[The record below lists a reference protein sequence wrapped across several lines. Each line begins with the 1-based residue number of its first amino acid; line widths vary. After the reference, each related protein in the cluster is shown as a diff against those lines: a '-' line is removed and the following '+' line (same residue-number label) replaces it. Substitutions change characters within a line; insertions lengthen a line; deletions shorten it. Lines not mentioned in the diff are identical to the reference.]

1 MILYS
6 RVPRTWCS
14 RDAYHDQRKK
24 SKDRQKKKQEQV
36 YYSDSHGTFWTGG
49 WWQPR
54 GAPEWQ
60 RLKGSFTPQGVLGT
74 EKKKNSSKN
83 WIKRVS
89 LIKYDQNW
97 WLWRCAHE
105 LVALMRY
112 WQGSL
117 SSPGDHRHP
126 QKQLHAVTRQAWPQ
140 LPSLIF
146 TMWLLVFHYP
156 TSKTWKKI
164 FLKTSINKE
173 FIWMNYSCS

>member
-1 MILYS
+1 MSLWPCIEESQGHGVPEMIVMISGKYPKTD
-6 RVPRTWCS
+6 R
-14 RDAYHDQRKK
+14 RKNGNK
-24 SKDRQKKKQEQV
+24 FIIATAMAHCEQV
-36 YYSDSHGTFWTGG
+36 DDDSLGS
-49 WWQPR
+49 PR
-54 GAPEWQ
+54 
-60 RLKGSFTPQGVLGT
+60 VT
-74 EKKKNSSKN
+74 ETERKLYIAGRSGNWKKSSKN

-97 WLWRCAHE
+97 WLWRYAHE

-126 QKQLHAVTRQAWPQ
+126 QKQLHAVTTQARPQ

-156 TSKTWKKI
+156 TSKTWKN
-164 FLKTSINKE
+164 F
-173 FIWMNYSCS
+173 